1 MNIKN
6 KKMELKTIDNCYPVK
21 YKYLMFGH
29 SGKIF
34 KNYFAR
40 NIKIVM
46 AESVGFRPKCWMFI
60 NMNDFQDNMTA
71 EEQVEVGFSGVEPS
85 TIMARLCG
93 RRKGVSGCIATWP
106 HIVWAVSYPQVA
118 GGQTLCQYS
127 YLAASNMLLLEIY
140 LTT

>member
-21 YKYLMFGH
+21 YRYLMFGH

-46 AESVGFRPKCWMFI
+46 AESAGFRPKCWMFI

-71 EEQVEVGFSGVEPS
+71 QEQVEFFGVEPS
-85 TIMARLCG
+85 TIMA
-93 RRKGVSGCIATWP
+93 K
-106 HIVWAVSYPQVA
+106 IVWSGERVS
-118 GGQTLCQYS
+118 
-127 YLAASNMLLLEIY
+127 AAA
-140 LTT
+140 